1 MKEKTSSVE
10 DNLEAEN
17 PNPVVLD
24 RFPETDYEDIPF
36 TENVG
41 LSYLSTINY
50 TLF

>member
-1 MKEKTSSVE
+1 MKEKISSVE

-36 TENVG
+36 TENAEFVRYVPF
-41 LSYLSTINY
+41 S
-50 TLF
+50 